1 MKCLYKL
8 KWAEGDDKWHLI
20 CPLNNAFIMHL
31 PDCDNFRTQFE
42 NPDKSVERLYVV
54 SVKKASKES

>member
-20 CPLNNAFIMHL
+20 CPLGDAFVMDF
-31 PDCDNFRTQFE
+31 PDCENFRRQFD
-42 NPDKSVERLYVV
+42 NPDKTRDRLYIVDV
-54 SVKKASKES
+54 HITAKE